1 MCAMIT
7 LIVIVYI
14 LQTRDREGFI
24 GEEAAD
30 VDWDSVCMRLNE
42 TGGPEAFSGA
52 FGAAGNPTCMRL
64 NSAQAGYDYNNC
76 RLTSMMMS
84 SVIGDVPYLEQA
96 KAYCGARG
104 DRTRDL
110 YVDLLKKAIN
120 YDTVSYSVYDKLN
133 VTAPANY
140 TFVMPEPLDDTDY
153 APTLVKQW
161 VQAASGAA
169 VRSYKCVPFTGEER
183 AVLDYFKGRLL
194 GNDAVNRELRDAA
207 AHGICASKGY
217 TRAVK
222 GVTLGCE
229 MCDGCCV
236 ASSEALVDAGAVAGS
251 GGGAGTGAAKCPP
264 PAVRPFVIKKGATK
278 VVRTPPTG
286 VECFVGG
293 VAGEMAGKMPGKL
306 DNIKIVKQIADMRK
320 LESLRN
326 IR

>member
-1 MCAMIT
+1 MCAI
-7 LIVIVYI
+7 Y
-14 LQTRDREGFI
+14 
-24 GEEAAD
+24 
-30 VDWDSVCMRLNE
+30 
-42 TGGPEAFSGA
+42 
-52 FGAAGNPTCMRL
+52 
-64 NSAQAGYDYNNC
+64 
-76 RLTSMMMS
+76 
-84 SVIGDVPYLEQA
+84 
-96 KAYCGARG
+96 
-104 DRTRDL
+104 
-110 YVDLLKKAIN
+110 
-120 YDTVSYSVYDKLN
+120 
-133 VTAPANY
+133 
-140 TFVMPEPLDDTDY
+140 
-153 APTLVKQW
+153 
-161 VQAASGAA
+161 
-169 VRSYKCVPFTGEER
+169 GEER

-229 MCDGCCV
+229 MCDGCCM

-251 GGGAGTGAAKCPP
+251 GGAGAGAAKCPP

-293 VAGEMAGKMPGKL
+293 VAGEMAGEL